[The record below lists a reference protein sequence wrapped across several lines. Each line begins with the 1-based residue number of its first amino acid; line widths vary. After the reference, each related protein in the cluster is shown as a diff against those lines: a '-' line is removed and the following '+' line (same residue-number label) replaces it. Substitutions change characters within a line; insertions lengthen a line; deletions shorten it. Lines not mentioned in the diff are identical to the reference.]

1 MVYKVVFQLSAGD
14 TGVHRAM
21 LRQLDNLLV
30 YFEGRVLE
38 VEVVVHGQ
46 AYPLLLADSIY
57 GAEVSALEGRG
68 VQWLLCAN
76 TIRSLPVGAIW
87 LPEVRII
94 PAGVGHLVERQLEG
108 WAYLRAG
115 E

>member
-1 MVYKVVFQLSAGD
+1 MA
-14 TGVHRAM
+14 VHRAL
-21 LRQLDNLLV
+21 LRQLGNLLV
-30 YFEGRVLE
+30 YFEGRLLKA
-38 VEVVVHGQ
+38 EVVVHGQ
-46 AYPLLLADSIY
+46 AYPLLS
-57 GAEVSALEGRG
+57 EESAYREEIMSLQGRG

-76 TIRSLPVGAIW
+76 TIRSLSASASW
-87 LPEVRII
+87 LPGVRII